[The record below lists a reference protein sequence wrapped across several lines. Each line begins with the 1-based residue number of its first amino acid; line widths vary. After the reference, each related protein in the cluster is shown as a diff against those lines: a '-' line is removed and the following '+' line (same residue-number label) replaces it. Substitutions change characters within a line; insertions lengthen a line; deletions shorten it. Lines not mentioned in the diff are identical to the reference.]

1 MKSKTNIIIARE
13 FSERVKKKSFIIT
26 TLLFPVLMILMSL
39 TPALIM
45 MLSEPETKEIA
56 VIDDSGFIADKLKSN
71 ETVKFF
77 AALEP
82 ADSAY
87 NPNIFG
93 TLIINRNVIKNPKSI
108 KLMTNEA
115 SNMELVENITRQIT
129 KIIEDEKLKQY
140 NIENLDQILDDVKT
154 NVVIQTYRTDGETD
168 ETESDSVIIAF
179 IISMLL
185 AFILYMILLLYGGM
199 VMNSIVEEKANR
211 VLEVMVTSVK
221 PFQLMMGK
229 IIGVGL
235 VAVVQII
242 IWGVLVSSITGI
254 LMPMLLPEDIA
265 AQAAAFSSGNI
276 AGIDTS
282 TVDVEMLQAVS
293 ILGNV
298 GYIIK
303 IFALLL
309 LFMVGG
315 YLFYAAIFA
324 AIGSAIDNVQDGSQ
338 LQSIAVF
345 PIIIAF
351 ILSLSVANDPNSPL
365 AFWSSMIPF
374 FSPIVMLTRIPF
386 GIPTWEIV
394 VSLVVLVVSF
404 CTMTWVAAKI
414 YRVGIFMYGKKPS
427 FKEMIKWITYK

>member
-45 MLSEPETKEIA
+45 ALSEPETKEIA
-56 VIDDSGFIADKLKSN
+56 VIDDSGFVFDKLKSS
-71 ETVKFF
+71 ESVKFF

-93 TLIINRNVIKNPKSI
+93 TLIINRNVMKNPKSI

-115 SNMELVENITRQIT
+115 SNIELVSNITDQIK

-140 NIENLDQILDDVKT
+140 NIDNLDKILADVKT
-154 NVVIQTYRTDGETD
+154 DVEIQTYRTDGETD

-179 IISMLL
+179 IIAMLL

-199 VMNSIVEEKANR
+199 VMNSIVEEKSNR

-265 AQAAAFSSGNI
+265 AQAAAFSSGNM
-276 AGIDTS
+276 ASIDTS

-338 LQSIAVF
+338 LQSVAVF

-351 ILSLSVANDPNSPL
+351 ILALSVANDPNSSL

-394 VSLVVLVVSF
+394 LSLAILVVSF
-404 CTMTWVAAKI
+404 CAMTWVAAKI

-427 FKEMIKWITYK
+427 FKEMMKWITYK